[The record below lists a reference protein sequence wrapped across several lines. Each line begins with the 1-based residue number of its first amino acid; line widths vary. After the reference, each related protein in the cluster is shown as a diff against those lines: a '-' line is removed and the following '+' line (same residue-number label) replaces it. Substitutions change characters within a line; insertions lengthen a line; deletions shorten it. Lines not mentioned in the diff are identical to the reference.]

1 MIKTIQVS
9 MSIITA
15 PTHYVK
21 GRKIEPIDVIEAWD
35 LSHHLACVVKYIA
48 RAGRKNPILEDLRK
62 AEWYLAR
69 AASKVHKCSE
79 GEGTLAQKSFKIPKS
94 YLSQNICDDWQLSD
108 HLCSVL
114 INLLLAQEYSLPYL
128 KERALNA
135 ALESLGEEIITFERG
150 VEQ

>member
-1 MIKTIQVS
+1 MNN

-69 AASKVHKCSE
+69 AALKDFDSPKMQV
-79 GEGTLAQKSFKIPKS
+79 IPYQEPTEVSNS
-94 YLSQNICDDWQLSD
+94 YLPQNICDDWQLSD

-114 INLLLAQEYSLPYL
+114 INLLLSQENSSHLS
-128 KERALNA
+128 KIRALNA
-135 ALESLGEEIITFERG
+135 SLESLREEIATIEQGFES
-150 VEQ
+150 

>member
-9 MSIITA
+9 MSIITS
-15 PTHYVK
+15 PKHYVQD
-21 GRKIEPIDVIEAWD
+21 RKIEPIDVIEAWD

-69 AASKVHKCSE
+69 AALRELDSPKGKIISHQE
-79 GEGTLAQKSFKIPKS
+79 LADVSNS
-94 YLSQNICDDWQLSD
+94 YPPQNICDDWQLSD

-114 INLLLAQEYSLPYL
+114 INVLLSQENSSHLS
-128 KERALNA
+128 KIRALNA
-135 ALESLGEEIITFERG
+135 SLESLREEITTIERMKKI
-150 VEQ
+150 